1 MVICYPENEEV
12 EEIAVGV
19 VQKEVSSKKEVSV
32 EVSKENKTSPDVAI
46 TMT

>member
-1 MVICYPENEEV
+1 MVISQPENEEV
-12 EEIAVGV
+12 EETTVGV
-19 VQKEVSSKKEVSV
+19 VQKEVSV